1 MPGAGSGS
9 PRIWLASRSRLDTD
23 QLTPPA
29 RAGHAQALPSS
40 RQCDQLRI
48 CLIKLLPL
56 INNMLFLLF
65 VIISD
70 PVEMSALRPRF
81 LPTDVPVRWPSLA
94 GPQSSPL
101 ADLLVH
107 VDAHGKLPRNGSRLS
122 LGR

>member
-1 MPGAGSGS
+1 CSIRGKVDGGISW
-9 PRIWLASRSRLDTD
+9 RDIL
-23 QLTPPA
+23 
-29 RAGHAQALPSS
+29 LPHSFLLVG
-40 RQCDQLRI
+40 QRI

-81 LPTDVPVRWPSLA
+81 LLNAVPVRRPSLTE
-94 GPQSSPL
+94 PRFSPL
-101 ADLLVH
+101 AHLLVR
-107 VDAHGKLPRNGSRLS
+107 VDATRRLLHSSARFS